1 MWYRKVIKPILFSLP
16 PEQAHKLSMRWL
28 NALTSIPGSHK
39 LLRSY
44 FGWKHH
50 ELGQTVGSVYFP
62 NPVGLAAGF
71 DKDGQY
77 LKALTALGF
86 GFIEIGTIT
95 PLPQPGNPKPRLFRL
110 PDDEA
115 MINRMGFNNQGAE
128 VVAARLAAFQQW
140 KQAQQLDV
148 VIGANV
154 GMNRNTSIEKAAD
167 DYIFCLRILLPV
179 TDFVVV
185 NVSSPNTEGLRNLQR
200 TEALRELLQRLQE
213 ANHETGH
220 PKPLWLKLAPD
231 LDDAHLIEIAQLART
246 FHLAALV
253 VTNTTVARPNLK
265 ASKPLLASIGSG
277 GLSGRPLSERSMH
290 ILKLLKPYCNNQLA
304 LVASG
309 GIYNADEA
317 VRRLLH
323 GAQLV
328 EVYTGLVYQGP
339 SLTKSI
345 MKKWVAAM
353 SNNWESS
360 G

>member
-16 PEQAHKLSMRWL
+16 PEQAHSLAMHWL
-28 NALTSIPGSHK
+28 QVLTSLPGAHK
-39 LLRSY
+39 LLRSC
-44 FGWKHH
+44 FGWKHPK
-50 ELGQTVGSVYFP
+50 LGQTLGGIYFP

-128 VVAARLAAFQQW
+128 VVAARLTAFQQW
-140 KQAQQLDV
+140 KEAQQLNV
-148 VIGANV
+148 AIGANI
-154 GMNRNTSIEKAAD
+154 GMNRNTPIEKAPD
-167 DYIFCLRILLPV
+167 DYIFCLRTLRPV
-179 TDFVVV
+179 TDFIVV
-185 NVSSPNTEGLRNLQR
+185 NISSPNTEGLRNLQL
-200 TEALRELLQRLQE
+200 TEALHDLLQRLQE
-213 ANHETGH
+213 ANHETGQ

-231 LDDAHLIEIAQLART
+231 LEDVHLIEIAQLARS
-246 FHLAALV
+246 FHVAALV
-253 VTNTTVARPNLK
+253 VTNTTISRQNLK
-265 ASKPLLASIGSG
+265 TSKPLLASIGAG
-277 GLSGRPLSERSMH
+277 GLSGRPLRERSFH
-290 ILKLLKPYCNNQLA
+290 ILQLLKPYCNNQLA

-309 GIYNADEA
+309 GILDADEA
-317 VRRLLH
+317 VRRLLQ

-339 SLTKSI
+339 SLIKSI
-345 MKKWVAAM
+345 LKKWVEAK
-353 SNNWESS
+353 SNECN
-360 G
+360 